1 MTRLAPLFLLL
12 ASCATPR
19 AEPLASQVNE
29 AEMRAGP
36 LPSPVNEAEMRAT
49 IGVLASDAFE
59 GRMPGTPGGD
69 KAATYI
75 AGRFR
80 AAGLDALPGGYLQG
94 FRVDHKPK
102 AAPADPS
109 KLPAGQMHF
118 IAQMN
123 GRGPFTAYNVIG
135 KAPGSAPDGRAVV
148 VMGHYDHLGL
158 CLPESA
164 PDRIC
169 NGAND
174 NASGIAAIIA
184 VAERVARLKLD
195 RDVWFV
201 ATSAEE
207 WGLLGARAFADS
219 PPVALNRIIAGFN
232 LDTIAIAPRGAPVA
246 MVAAK
251 GSGLEQLV
259 RDSAKA
265 MGRSWD
271 GDDEAASFLQRQDG
285 WALAQ
290 RGVPMIMA
298 GGSFSDL
305 KLLNAF
311 LAKAYH
317 GPSDELRTDTELGGA
332 VDDANLHV
340 ELVRRA
346 ASRGILPSF
355 GSVPQVVR
363 H

>member
-1 MTRLAPLFLLL
+1 MKRILFLCFFLV
-12 ASCATPR
+12 ASCATPQR
-19 AEPLASQVNE
+19 PAVLPIGE
-29 AEMRAGP
+29 AE
-36 LPSPVNEAEMRAT
+36 LRAT
-49 IGVLASDAFE
+49 IAVLASDGYE
-59 GRMPGTPGGD
+59 GRMAGTPGGD
-69 KAATYI
+69 KAASYI
-75 AGRFR
+75 AAHFL
-80 AAGLDALPGGYLQG
+80 AAGLEPAVGGIYQP
-94 FRVDHKPK
+94 FKVDR
-102 AAPADPS
+102 APTPLSAEVIAR
-109 KLPAGQMHF
+109 LPAGQRHF
-118 IAQMN
+118 VEQMN
-123 GRGPFTAYNVIG
+123 ARGLFTSLNVVARARGRH
-135 KAPGSAPDGRAVV
+135 PDGRAVV
-148 VMGHYDHLGL
+148 VMAHYDHLGL
-158 CLPESA
+158 CLPEGA
-164 PDRIC
+164 ADRVC

-184 VAERVARLKLD
+184 VAERVARMKLD

-201 ATSAEE
+201 ATGAEE
-207 WGLLGARAFADS
+207 WGLFGARAFADS
-219 PPVALNRIIAGFN
+219 PPVPLDRIIAGFN
-232 LDTIAIAPRGAPVA
+232 LDTIAIAPKGAPVA

-251 GSGLEQLV
+251 GHKLEQLV

-265 MGRSWD
+265 MGRAWD
-271 GDDEAASFLQRQDG
+271 GDEEAASFLQRQDG

-317 GPSDELRTDTELGGA
+317 SPSDELGADTELGGA

-346 ASRGILPSF
+346 ASRGLLPSF
-355 GSVPQVVR
+355 SAVPQVGR

>member
-1 MTRLAPLFLLL
+1 MKRLVPLFLAL

-19 AEPLASQVNE
+19 ADPPPPAVT
-29 AEMRAGP
+29 
-36 LPSPVNEAEMRAT
+36 EAEMRAT
-49 IGVLASDAFE
+49 IAVLAHDSFE
-59 GRMPGTPGGD
+59 GRMAGTAGET
-69 KAATYI
+69 KAAAYI
-75 AGRFR
+75 ADRFR
-80 AAGLDALPGGYLQG
+80 DAGLEPAAGGFLQA
-94 FRVDHKPK
+94 FKVDREPTPL
-102 AAPADPS
+102 PADS
-109 KLPAGQMHF
+109 VKLPVAQRHF
-118 IAQMN
+118 IEQMN
-123 GRGPFTAYNVIG
+123 KRGAFTAYNVVG
-135 KAPGSAPDGRAVV
+135 MAPGRRPDGRAVV
-148 VMGHYDHLGL
+148 VMAHYDHLGL
-158 CLPESA
+158 CLPAGA

-169 NGAND
+169 NGAAD
-174 NASGIAAIIA
+174 NASGVAAMIA
-184 VAERVARLKLD
+184 VAQRVMAMRLD

-207 WGLLGARAFADS
+207 WGLLGAKAFANS
-219 PPVALNRIIAGFN
+219 PPLPLGNIIAGFN
-232 LDTIAIAPRGAPVA
+232 LDTIAIAPKGMPVA
-246 MVAAK
+246 MIAAK
-251 GSGLEQLV
+251 GVALGSLV

-265 MGRSWD
+265 MGRAWD

-305 KLLNAF
+305 RRLQAF
-311 LAKAYH
+311 LAENYH
-317 GPSDELRTDTELGGA
+317 SPSDELGTDTELGGA

-355 GSVPQVVR
+355 GAVPQVGR